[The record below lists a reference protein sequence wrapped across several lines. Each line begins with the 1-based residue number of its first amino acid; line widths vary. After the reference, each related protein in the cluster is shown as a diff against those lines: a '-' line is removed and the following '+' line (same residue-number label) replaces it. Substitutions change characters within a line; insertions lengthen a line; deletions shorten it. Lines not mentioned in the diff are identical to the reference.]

1 MLKRICILTVLLL
14 AFGVAPL
21 LAQTFEIDKIH
32 SSVGFSIR
40 HIVTKVKGRFID
52 FSGQIVY
59 DSSKIENS
67 SVNVTIDAASINTD
81 NEKRDGHLKSADFF
95 EVEKYPQITFHSTKV
110 FRQKDQLMLTGLLNM
125 HGVEKEITFP
135 FEVLGI
141 FKSGSGK
148 MSGGFEAGLKSD
160 RTDFGIA
167 WNRPLELGGLLLGDE
182 VTIDLN
188 IEARETEEETEQ
200 K

>member
-1 MLKRICILTVLLL
+1 MPKKFSILIVLLL
-14 AFGVAPL
+14 AFGAAPL
-21 LAQTFEIDKIH
+21 LAQTFEIDRGH

-40 HIVTKVKGRFID
+40 HIVSKVKGRFTA
-52 FSGQIVY
+52 FSGTIVY

-67 SVNVTIDAASINTD
+67 SVSVTIDAASINTD

-95 EVEKYPQITFHSTKV
+95 EVEKYPQITFRSIKV
-110 FRQKDQLMLTGLLNM
+110 FKQKDLLMLTGLLNM

-141 FKSGSGK
+141 LKSGSGK
-148 MSGGFEAGLKSD
+148 MSGGFEAELKLD
-160 RTDFGIA
+160 RTNFNIA
-167 WNRPLELGGLLLGDE
+167 WNRPLELGGVLLGDE

-188 IEARETEEETEQ
+188 IEAREAEKEAEQ